1 MHGRMFSSDST
12 TTNLPPR
19 WAIKT
24 SPTCSV
30 SERRFDNASS
40 SFCTCGKFQAWNS
53 GIPGLAGDRNNTN
66 LSMRPY
72 PSNNKVLDGME
83 KRRKMNRRLFPG
95 LLMTNKWGL
104 YSQHNMICIRWYHLL
119 ALPFTF
125 TCRTC
130 AGFWSRSSWWS
141 WSLSTK
147 DTQRPNPT
155 RHPHVSSQFLIFG
168 TDLRIQDLHSDPLKS
183 SFSQCFFVM
192 SSSLEGIHG
201 EKMTRFDRICRLF
214 SNKSRRWWIKGCSRG
229 FLHWAKHWPESY
241 HFHPCRWAH
250 YISVRPGLPCP
261 VPPPQH
267 GLGHHPSPP
276 SNIVSKS
283 HKGEFVPRSNESNHC
298 RFTAMYFLQI
308 FFFFACW
315 S

>member
-1 MHGRMFSSDST
+1 MMVGRKSLTAWLKQLVLPVRNRLNWSCWRRGRFCPEERSCICSPFSDGCILFWPQYVAWHGCMFSSDST

-83 KRRKMNRRLFPG
+83 KRTKMNRRLFPG

-141 WSLSTK
+141 WSLSRK

-155 RHPHVSSQFLIFG
+155 RHLNFWNRSQNP
-168 TDLRIQDLHSDPLKS
+168 RS
-183 SFSQCFFVM
+183 SFRSMEIFIFPCFLLCV

-201 EKMTRFDRICRLF
+201 EKMTADLISLISPLLQQVPTLVDQRL
-214 SNKSRRWWIKGCSRG
+214 
-229 FLHWAKHWPESY
+229 
-241 HFHPCRWAH
+241 
-250 YISVRPGLPCP
+250 
-261 VPPPQH
+261 
-267 GLGHHPSPP
+267 
-276 SNIVSKS
+276 
-283 HKGEFVPRSNESNHC
+283 
-298 RFTAMYFLQI
+298 
-308 FFFFACW
+308 
-315 S
+315 